1 MLLCLQRKSLAINA
15 EEQKDI
21 GGQSKQDPLMKLQ
34 PTLSDALNAEIPGE
48 GLINFIIH

>member
-1 MLLCLQRKSLAINA
+1 MLLCLQRKSHAINA

-34 PTLSDALNAEIPGE
+34 LILSDAQNVEIPGE
-48 GLINFIIH
+48 GLIK